1 MSTIWADNL
10 DKYLHLYADCISVKG
25 ASKSAIYDLTNRSII
40 FFQSDF
46 YEVLQYLVSD
56 RLGILL
62 EKIQS
67 EKTKKLVIE
76 FIEFLEQHELI
87 AFLDDTSRF
96 PAIEEKWEIPAIV
109 QNTIID
115 LDTIFHNFGKI
126 FSELDELGCQFVQ
139 IRCFSNLLNIEKLN
153 EILSLVRHKSIE
165 SVELIVK
172 YNEAI
177 SDEIYIGLVE
187 EHPIIASLTI
197 HSAPQER
204 NLTIN
209 YGCDRDLSPLLS
221 KEIYFVTQ
229 TIDSQIHCGL
239 IGIKHLNAPNV
250 ANFFETKLYNGCLNR
265 KVSIDALGEIKNCPS
280 MSESYGNIND
290 TSLNSAINKIEFQ
303 DNWHITKDQI
313 ETCKDCELRYACSD
327 CRAYLEDPKNIYS
340 KPLKCGYNPY
350 SGEWEE
356 WSQNPLKKMSI
367 DFYKI
372 PHAQDGIKTNT
383 HNQQLIT
390 NKQK

>member
-1 MSTIWADNL
+1 MSTIWEDNL
-10 DKYLHLYADCISVKG
+10 DKCLHLYADCIPVKG

-46 YEVLQYLVSD
+46 YEVLQYLISD

-76 FIEFLEQHELI
+76 FIEFLEQYELI
-87 AFLDDTSRF
+87 TFLDDTSMF

-109 QNTIID
+109 QNAIID
-115 LDTIFHNFGKI
+115 LDTIVHDFDKI

-153 EILSLVRHKSIE
+153 EILYLARHKSIE
-165 SVELIVK
+165 SVELILK
-172 YNEAI
+172 YDEAI
-177 SDEIYIGLVE
+177 SDKTYIELVE
-187 EHPIIASLTI
+187 ENSIIASLTI

-204 NLTIN
+204 NLTVN
-209 YGCDRDLSPLLS
+209 YGCDDDLSPLLS

-229 TIDSQIHCGL
+229 NIDSQLHCGL

-280 MSESYGNIND
+280 MSESYGNIED
-290 TSLNSAINKIEFQ
+290 TSLNVAIDKLGFK
-303 DNWHITKDQI
+303 DKWHITKDRI

-327 CRAYLEDPKNIYS
+327 CRAYLENPQDIYS

-367 DFYKI
+367 EYYKNF
-372 PHAQDGIKTNT
+372 H
-383 HNQQLIT
+383 
-390 NKQK
+390 